1 MTGVAWSALAALLL
15 HPAAPQPPAPADKQ
29 ATALPTYTPAYEP
42 KSVDERGLWMQ
53 ADERERML
61 RDSPLRINDGKLE
74 AYLQGIL
81 CKTVGN
87 DRCKGVRIY
96 AMEVPAF
103 NATMMPNGA
112 MEVWSGLLLRV
123 RDEGELASVLGHE
136 FAHFE
141 LRHGLTGFKARRS
154 ATDAMAWIGA
164 LSAVAA
170 NVSYGYSSNAGNLNV
185 MLAGSIFRFDRDQET
200 EADMMGLKYLS
211 VSGYPASSS
220 SEVWQSLMAESDA
233 SAAGR
238 KQKPSRQRYSSGFFD
253 THPTHLARASY
264 LAKAAEGLP
273 AGGDAGATSYQQ
285 AIAPYLPR
293 FLDAQVKL
301 NDFGGSS
308 YVLDNIGKRSG
319 SSADLLFA
327 RAELH
332 RARGY
337 PRDLQTASDLY
348 RQAVAAGHTAPEL
361 QRNLGLALIRNGEST
376 EGRKALTEYL
386 RLKPDA
392 SDAKA
397 IASLIEN

>member
-1 MTGVAWSALAALLL
+1 MTFAGWSAWTALLL
-15 HPAAPQPPAPADKQ
+15 HAAAPSAVAPVEDS
-29 ATALPTYTPAYEP
+29 TALPAYTPAYEP
-42 KSVDERGLWMQ
+42 TSVDERGLWMQ

-74 AYLQGIL
+74 PYLHQVL
-81 CKTVGN
+81 CRSVGA

-112 MEVWSGLLLRV
+112 MEIWSGLLLRV
-123 RDEGELASVLGHE
+123 RDEAELASVIGHE

-141 LRHGLTGFKARRS
+141 LRHGLAGFKARRS
-154 ATDAMAWIGA
+154 ASDVMAWIGV
-164 LSAVAA
+164 LGAVAA
-170 NVSYGYSSNAGNLNV
+170 SYGYSTGG
-185 MLAGSIFRFDRDQET
+185 GSVQISLMGSFYRFNRDQET
-200 EADMMGLKYLS
+200 QADLLGLRYIS
-211 VSGYPASSS
+211 TAGYAPHAS
-220 SEVWQSLMAESDA
+220 SEVWRSIMAESDA

-238 KQKPSRQRYSSGFFD
+238 KQKPRQRFSAGFFD
-253 THPTHLARASY
+253 THPTHLERASY
-264 LAKAAEGLP
+264 LAKEAARLP
-273 AGGDAGATSYQQ
+273 ATGDARQESYRE
-285 AIAPYLPR
+285 AMAPYLPR

-308 YVLDNIGKRSG
+308 FILDNLATRHGV
-319 SSADLLFA
+319 APDLLFA
-327 RAELH
+327 RAELY
-332 RARGY
+332 RARAH

-348 RQAVAAGHTAPEL
+348 RQAAAAGHSGPEL
-361 QRNLGLALIRNGEST
+361 QRNLGLALLRNGESA
-376 EGRKALTEYL
+376 EARKALQEYL